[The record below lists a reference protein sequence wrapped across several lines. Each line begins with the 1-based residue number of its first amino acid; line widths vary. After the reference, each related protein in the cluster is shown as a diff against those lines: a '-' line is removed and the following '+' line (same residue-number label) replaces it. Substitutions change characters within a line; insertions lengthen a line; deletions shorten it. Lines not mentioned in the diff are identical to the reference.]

1 MEKFYKIFETKV
13 TKDIDNYIITK
24 NNITSL
30 ELMDRASKVWTDKF
44 LDIFS
49 KDSPIVVVAGKG
61 NNGGDGYVIARKLKK
76 LGFRVTV
83 YSINTDG
90 NISSDCEHN
99 KRRYELMGGTLI
111 NISKISDFTPSK
123 NSVIVDAI
131 FGSGLNRA
139 VEGLASQV
147 IKKIN
152 ELPLTVV
159 SVDIP
164 SGLMGE
170 DNSKNDHLSIIKADY
185 TFTFMFPKLA
195 FLFSE
200 NVDYIGEWCILD
212 LGYDISGMNDVYT
225 NYHYLKKNNIMDI
238 LPIPQRFAHKGINGK
253 GLLVAGKVGMMGAAL
268 LASRA
273 ALRSGLGHLTCHIPS
288 SCSNIIQLGSP
299 EAVLD
304 FDKLEYFS
312 EINDLSRFDAVAVGS
327 GIGKE
332 AKTVKALRQLL
343 TNWKGRIIIDA
354 DALNIISENKDMF
367 SLLHKG
373 CILTPHIK
381 EFERLV
387 GKCANDFERLKKLT
401 KFAADKKVYVVLKG
415 AFSTVA
421 TPEGLCYFNTS
432 GNPGMATAG
441 AGDVLTGVLLAMIA
455 CGMTTF
461 EAVISGVFAHGLSG
475 DLAVKECGMRGLC
488 AGVIADGMGKAW
500 KILEERPLV
509 R

>member
-13 TKDIDNYIITK
+13 AKDIDNYIIIN

-30 ELMDRASKVWTDKF
+30 ELMDRASKVWTNKF
-44 LDIFS
+44 LDLFS
-49 KDSPIVVVAGKG
+49 KEVSVSVVAGKG

-76 LGFRVTV
+76 LGFKVTV
-83 YSINTDG
+83 YCINTDSET
-90 NISSDCEHN
+90 SSDCEHN

-111 NISKISDFTPSK
+111 NVSSVSDFAPIG
-123 NSVIVDAI
+123 NSVVIDAI

-139 VEGLASQV
+139 VEGLTSEL

-152 ELPLTVV
+152 ELPLAVV

-170 DNSKNDHLSIIKADY
+170 NNSANDPFSIIKADY
-185 TFTFMFPKLA
+185 TFTFMYPKLS

-200 NVDYIGEWCILD
+200 NVDYVGDWCILD
-212 LGYDISGMNDVYT
+212 LGYDISGMNNVHT

-273 ALRSGLGHLTCHIPS
+273 ALRSGLGHLTCHIPI
-288 SCSNIIQLGSP
+288 SCSNIIQLGAP

-304 FDKLEYFS
+304 FDKLECFS
-312 EINDLSRFDAVAVGS
+312 KMENLDRFNAIAVGP

-332 AKTVKALRQLL
+332 AETVKALKILL
-343 TNWKGRIIIDA
+343 KNWKGRIVIDA
-354 DALNIISENKDMF
+354 DALNIISENKEMF
-367 SLLHKG
+367 SLLHEG

-387 GKCANDFERLKKLT
+387 GKCANDFERIKKLT

-455 CGMTTF
+455 CKMPTF